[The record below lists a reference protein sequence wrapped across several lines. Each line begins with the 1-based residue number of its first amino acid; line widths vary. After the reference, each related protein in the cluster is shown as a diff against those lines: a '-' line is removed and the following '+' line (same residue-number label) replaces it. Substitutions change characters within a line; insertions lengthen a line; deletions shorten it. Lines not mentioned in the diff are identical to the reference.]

1 MKKSKYKS
9 VKTEVDG
16 IIFDSKKEAK
26 RYKELRLLEKEG
38 LVSNLKLQVPYLLC
52 PAQLGADY
60 NGKQITLRREM
71 KYIADFVYKVD
82 GVEVINDA
90 KGYRTKEYKQKKN
103 LMKKIYGIEIYES

>member
-1 MKKSKYKS
+1 MKKSKYRS
-9 VKTEVDG
+9 VITEVDG
-16 IIFDSKKEAK
+16 IMFDSKKEAK
-26 RYKELRLLEKEG
+26 RYKELKMMFDDG
-38 LVSNLKLQVPYLLC
+38 FIADLKLQVPYLLC

-103 LMKKIYGIEIYES
+103 LMKKIYGIDIYES